1 LIVFCYIWSDRPR
14 LIAPADPVFGLLN
27 FSAMRR
33 WIPLFCLLCISC
45 VDDTPKV
52 NPGTGLAVTIAPP
65 QFDWSMIST
74 VNLRVTGMATA
85 VPVHNTL
92 TVAYRDG
99 TAFYR
104 RWSLMSESVTLPL
117 SVPVTTDS
125 LVVSFGTIHKR
136 LPVEEG
142 EVLFNYITPNPE
154 PVLILDPD
162 I

>member
-1 LIVFCYIWSDRPR
+1 
-14 LIAPADPVFGLLN
+14 
-27 FSAMRR
+27 
-33 WIPLFCLLCISC
+33 
-45 VDDTPKV
+45 
-52 NPGTGLAVTIAPP
+52 
-65 QFDWSMIST
+65 MIST

-125 LVVSFGTIHKR
+125 LVVSFGTIQKR
-136 LPVEEG
+136 LPIVDG
-142 EVLFNYITPNPE
+142 ELLFDFITPNPE
-154 PVLILDPD
+154 PELILDPD
-162 I
+162 S